1 MIHPNTELRFIS
13 PEVGYGVVAR
23 EFIPK
28 GTITWVLDELDRE
41 FTPEQFNAN
50 LLLIDA
56 AVSAGYREYADRYI
70 ATREIPGLG
79 DATDSAIF
87 YDGIHISN
95 AGYAL
100 LAPVINREIQR
111 LRRPRT

>member
-41 FTPEQFNAN
+41 FTPEQFNAF
-50 LLLIDA
+50 DPA
-56 AVSAGYREYADRYI
+56 YQ
-70 ATREIPGLG
+70 EILDTCQPQL
-79 DATDSAIF
+79 
-87 YDGIHISN
+87 
-95 AGYAL
+95 
-100 LAPVINREIQR
+100 QR
-111 LRRPRT
+111 